1 MNDEPAKKPGIG
13 TMPWFQPVYRRVI
26 VVGIVAAWSAWEWFF
41 NQDQFWGML
50 TLAALAY
57 AIWTF
62 FINFDKELKKAEDGK
77 PKT

>member
-13 TMPWFQPVYRRVI
+13 TMPWFRPVYRRVI
-26 VVGIVAAWSAWEWFF
+26 VVAIVACWCAWEWLF
-41 NQDQFWGML
+41 NQDQFWGLL

-62 FINFDKELKKAEDGK
+62 FINFENELKKVEDGK
-77 PKT
+77 PKS